1 MRLPNAPPG
10 LPHHLV
16 PALRGPAPAYI
27 RTGMRFTLSLHC
39 CADTL
44 AKGRTAPVHPHVRH
58 APWFCAVRMPPDLRR
73 PPVSALK
80 AFLHTFWG
88 ADS

>member
-10 LPHHLV
+10 LPDHLV

-44 AKGRTAPVHPHVRH
+44 AKTGDPGTERVG
-58 APWFCAVRMPPDLRR
+58 F
-73 PPVSALK
+73 
-80 AFLHTFWG
+80 
-88 ADS
+88 